1 MVKERAA
8 LGACS
13 LQAAPSVEREAW
25 QRVTAGAG
33 PPVAF
38 IIHSFKRL
46 ERGWSRE
53 KWLSNPKDNRGFH
66 NLNVFLCQRPQKC
79 K

>member
-46 ERGWSRE
+46 EPGMEQRE
-53 KWLSNPKDNRGFH
+53 MA
-66 NLNVFLCQRPQKC
+66 V
-79 K
+79 